1 MNNVQRF
8 LESIEVKNT
17 FKVMNFVLGNVNDN
31 IESYSLME
39 LEQFILD
46 LKPSN
51 PKAIVTICYV
61 LNSYAKWLNEQGIKS
76 GDSLYR
82 MVQSF
87 DKKLMWKKAKP
98 QAKKKFISYEQYK
111 EVVDDIEKY
120 EEYNTLYFQ
129 LIFRCVYEGIYN
141 DDMSVV
147 KNLRSSEIETNT
159 VVLHE
164 DDGHTYKLKISEK
177 LAEDLKKLE
186 NIKQWERPNRYSV
199 CKVDMR
205 GVYYDSV
212 FRIESRDTSSDGT
225 YRHSYYAR
233 LRKISKEYIGYGITP
248 LQLYVSGIMHRIDI
262 ELNRN
267 DLSLEEAFAD
277 RNYNKTSYSII
288 EKELVR
294 CNYKGEVNHFK
305 DLVKGHIESFKI
317 LW

>member
-1 MNNVQRF
+1 MNNVERF
-8 LESIEVKNT
+8 LGSIEVKNT
-17 FKVMNFVLGNVNDN
+17 FKVMNFVLGNTKDN

-39 LEQFILD
+39 IEQFILD

-61 LNSYAKWLNEQGIKS
+61 LNAYAKWLNEQEIAS
-76 GDSLYR
+76 GDSLYQ
-82 MVQSF
+82 MVQSL
-87 DKKLMWKKAKP
+87 DKGLLWKKAKP
-98 QAKKKFISYEQYK
+98 NAKRKFISYNQFK
-111 EVVDDIEKY
+111 EVVDEIEKY

-164 DDGHTYKLKISEK
+164 DNGHSYRLKITEK

-186 NIKQWERPNRYSV
+186 KISYWERPNRYGV

-205 GVYYDSV
+205 GAYYDSV
-212 FRIESRDTSSDGT
+212 FKIESRNTSSDGT

-248 LQLYVSGIMHRIDI
+248 LQLYVSGIMHRIDV
-262 ELNRN
+262 ELNKN
-267 DLSLEEAFAD
+267 NITLEEAFAD
-277 RNYNKTSYSII
+277 RNYDKLSYSII

-294 CNYKGEVNHFK
+294 CNYNGEVNHFK
-305 DLVKGHIESFKI
+305 DLVRGHLESFI
-317 LW
+317 V

>member
-17 FKVMNFVLGNVNDN
+17 FKVMNFVLGDAKDN
-31 IESYSLME
+31 IESYNLME

-61 LNSYAKWLNEQGIKS
+61 LNSYAKWLTEQNIKS
-76 GDSLYR
+76 GDSLHKMIQYL
-82 MVQSF
+82 
-87 DKKLMWKKAKP
+87 DKKLLWKKAKP
-98 QAKKKFISYEQYK
+98 FSKRKFISYKQFK
-111 EVVDDIEKY
+111 EIIDDIEKY

-147 KNLRSSEIETNT
+147 KNLRSSEIGVNT
-159 VVLHE
+159 VMLHE
-164 DDGHTYKLKISEK
+164 DDGHSYKLKISES

-186 NIKQWERPNRYSV
+186 TIKQWERPNRYSV

-205 GVYYDSV
+205 GAYYDSV
-212 FRIESRDTSSDGT
+212 FKIESRDTSSDGT

-248 LQLYVSGIMHRIDI
+248 LQLYVSGIMHRINV

-267 DLSLEEAFAD
+267 ESSLEKAFAD
-277 RNYNKTSYSII
+277 RNYDKLSYSII

-305 DLVKGHIESFKI
+305 DLVRGHIESFKI

>member
-1 MNNVQRF
+1 MNNVERF

-17 FKVMNFVLGNVNDN
+17 LKVMNFVLGDVNDN

-61 LNSYAKWLNEQGIKS
+61 LNAYAKWLNEQGIES
-76 GDSLYR
+76 GDRLYR
-82 MVQSF
+82 MTQSF
-87 DKKLMWKKAKP
+87 DKKLLWKKAKP
-98 QAKKKFISYEQYK
+98 FSKKKFISYKQFK
-111 EVVDDIEKY
+111 EVIDDIEKY

-205 GVYYDSV
+205 GAYYDSV

-233 LRKISKEYIGYGITP
+233 LRKISKEYVGYSITP
-248 LQLYVSGIMHRIDI
+248 LQLYVSGIIHRINM
-262 ELNRN
+262 ELIRCN
-267 DLSLEEAFAD
+267 LSLTNAFAD
-277 RNYNKTSYSII
+277 RNYDKLSYSII

-305 DLVKGHIESFKI
+305 DLVRGHLDSFAN
-317 LW
+317 

>member
-1 MNNVQRF
+1 MNNVERF
-8 LESIEVKNT
+8 LGSIEVKNT
-17 FKVMNFVLGNVNDN
+17 FKVMNFVLGNTKDN

-61 LNSYAKWLNEQGIKS
+61 LNAYAKWLNEQGMKS
-76 GDSLYR
+76 GESLSR
-82 MVQSF
+82 MVQSL
-87 DKKLMWKKAKP
+87 DKGLLWKKAKP
-98 QAKKKFISYEQYK
+98 NAKRKFISYNQFK
-111 EVVDDIEKY
+111 ETLDEIEKY

-141 DDMSVV
+141 DDMSVA

-164 DDGHTYKLKISEK
+164 DNGHTYKLKITEK

-186 NIKQWERPNRYSV
+186 QISYWERPNRYGV

-205 GVYYDSV
+205 GAYYDSV
-212 FRIESRDTSSDGT
+212 FKIESRNTSSDGT

-233 LRKISKEYIGYGITP
+233 LRKISKEYIGYSITP
-248 LQLYVSGIMHRIDI
+248 LQLYVSGIMHRLNV
-262 ELNRN
+262 ELNKN
-267 DLSLEEAFAD
+267 NITLEEAFAD
-277 RNYNKTSYSII
+277 RNYDKLSYSII

-294 CNYKGEVNHFK
+294 CNYNGEVNHFK
-305 DLVKGHIESFKI
+305 DLVRGHLESFI
-317 LW
+317 V